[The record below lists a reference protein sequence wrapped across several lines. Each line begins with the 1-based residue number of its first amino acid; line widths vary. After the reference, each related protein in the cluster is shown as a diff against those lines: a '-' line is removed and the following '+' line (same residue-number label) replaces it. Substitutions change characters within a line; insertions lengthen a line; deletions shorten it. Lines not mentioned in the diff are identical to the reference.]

1 MQPSQKIRI
10 FLLGCLAF
18 PLFLGCQKKTP
29 DVSEAEP
36 EVAVEAEQEP
46 KGFSQLEWKIVD
58 RNKAMAENPALVEV
72 VNETDATGYMEAV
85 SQSHFAAVSKLNTA
99 QMEYN
104 SKLQSFIDA
113 TDNGGADPKPQ
124 TFEEFSKAAKM
135 NSNNM
140 KGLYPWQAYAYDETT
155 GKITILEDRAEKK
168 RKYEEIG
175 REYPHEE

>member
-1 MQPSQKIRI
+1 MQASLKTKM
-10 FLLGCLAF
+10 FLMGCLAL
-18 PLFLGCQKKTP
+18 PLSLGCQKKVDEDTTADP
-29 DVSEAEP
+29 EA
-36 EVAVEAEQEP
+36 AVEVEQEP
-46 KGFSQLEWKIVD
+46 EGFSQLEWKIVD
-58 RNKAMAENPALVEV
+58 RNKAIAENPDLVEV
-72 VNETDATGYMEAV
+72 VNETDATGYMEAI

-124 TFEEFSKAAKM
+124 TFEEFSKAVKM

-155 GKITILEDRAEKK
+155 GKVTVLEDRAEKK
-168 RKYEEIG
+168 RMYEEAD